1 MSYRPRSRSPDYR
14 GGRER
19 SFSPSRARE
28 YSPSR
33 GVDYGRDDYPPPPV
47 PRRDDRPPPRRYD
60 DDDRVPPP
68 RRYDDR
74 RRYDDDDR
82 RPPPRRYEDE
92 RGPPR
97 RDDRGPPP
105 RRDDRRSHR
114 DRDDYDDRR
123 YRDRD
128 RDYDRY
134 DRGDRRDDRRHD
146 HDDRRPPAS
155 DPSKDIIFL
164 GLDSQ
169 LTEDELLSFLR
180 MQHKAQVDSAKIVR
194 DKFTGESK
202 LFGFVQFSTLPEAI
216 RFMDNNAPTVS
227 MPALYGHSEPKR
239 VKIDYAGNKEE
250 RDRGGHHG
258 HGHAPAHSGMQVH
271 DGTRDIGAPGAGGRV
286 LLVRGLDPGTYVGEV
301 TRRFADEIARMLGKD
316 VRQAETTITRV
327 VMINDRATGNPWR
340 FAFVEL
346 ASPELAAALL
356 PFLITPQSQPNG
368 FLISQVPV
376 AVSFAN
382 LDAFVP
388 VPAGPLGSEFLVKAA
403 PNGGIGS
410 NTIGR
415 DDGEWVGYWH
425 EAAGAAQSAPR
436 GALPIPE
443 KGKELDLPK
452 EMCAFLGHLSGKK
465 WVPPQPTTTAG
476 DAPDVAP
483 QQQAAGTTSGPIKI
497 SFGKKVKKEKQPEEA
512 MVTIMSKRIGDE
524 EEIDLIG
531 KDTVLL
537 SRSELRHPEPQLTAQ
552 PRAPRSFPRPR
563 RAARYPSSAPVSRS
577 HPGNEEH
584 LQVEHEAGRAGGAR
598 PAKEEARARPVLS
611 EQHQRR
617 RKRRPIQR
625 RRRGSGQPGGDA
637 RRREVRLHRHV
648 AVQGD
653 AARVVPSVPAAVQD
667 GGGPAETL
675 QHVGSAQGKPIRP
688 DPAG

>member
-1 MSYRPRSRSPDYR
+1 M
-14 GGRER
+14 
-19 SFSPSRARE
+19 
-28 YSPSR
+28 
-33 GVDYGRDDYPPPPV
+33 DYGRDDYPPPP
-47 PRRDDRPPPRRYD
+47 PQRRDDRPPPRRYD

-74 RRYDDDDR
+74 RRYNDDDR
-82 RPPPRRYEDE
+82 RPPPRRYDED
-92 RGPPR
+92 RGQPR

-114 DRDDYDDRR
+114 DRDDYNDRR

-128 RDYDRY
+128 RDFDRN

-146 HDDRRPPAS
+146 YDDRRPPAS
-155 DPSKDIIFL
+155 EPSKDIIFL
-164 GLDSQ
+164 GLDPQ
-169 LTEDELLSFLR
+169 LTEDELLAFLR

-258 HGHAPAHSGMQVH
+258 HSHGGHAPVQSGMQMH

-301 TRRFADEIARMLGKD
+301 TRRFADEIARLLGKD

-340 FAFVEL
+340 YAFVEL

-356 PFLITPQSQPNG
+356 PFLITPQTQPNG

-410 NTIGR
+410 NTIDS
-415 DDGEWVGYWH
+415 DDGEWVRYWH
-425 EAAGAAQSAPR
+425 EAAGAVQSAPR
-436 GALPIPE
+436 GALPIPD
-443 KGKELDLPK
+443 KGKELELPK
-452 EMCAFLGHLSGKK
+452 EMCEFLGHLSGKK

-476 DAPDVAP
+476 DAPAASQH
-483 QQQAAGTTSGPIKI
+483 QQPGTSSGPIKI
-497 SFGKKVKKEKQPEEA
+497 SFGKKVKKEKQPEDA

-537 SRSELRHPEPQLTAQ
+537 SRSELIISL
-552 PRAPRSFPRPR
+552 
-563 RAARYPSSAPVSRS
+563 VS
-577 HPGNEEH
+577 
-584 LQVEHEAGRAGGAR
+584 
-598 PAKEEARARPVLS
+598 
-611 EQHQRR
+611 
-617 RKRRPIQR
+617 
-625 RRRGSGQPGGDA
+625 
-637 RRREVRLHRHV
+637 
-648 AVQGD
+648 
-653 AARVVPSVPAAVQD
+653 
-667 GGGPAETL
+667 
-675 QHVGSAQGKPIRP
+675 
-688 DPAG
+688 

>member
-1 MSYRPRSRSPDYR
+1 
-14 GGRER
+14 
-19 SFSPSRARE
+19 
-28 YSPSR
+28 
-33 GVDYGRDDYPPPPV
+33 
-47 PRRDDRPPPRRYD
+47 
-60 DDDRVPPP
+60 
-68 RRYDDR
+68 
-74 RRYDDDDR
+74 
-82 RPPPRRYEDE
+82 
-92 RGPPR
+92 
-97 RDDRGPPP
+97 
-105 RRDDRRSHR
+105 
-114 DRDDYDDRR
+114 
-123 YRDRD
+123 
-128 RDYDRY
+128 
-134 DRGDRRDDRRHD
+134 
-146 HDDRRPPAS
+146 
-155 DPSKDIIFL
+155 
-164 GLDSQ
+164 
-169 LTEDELLSFLR
+169 

-194 DKFTGESK
+194 DKFTGDSK

-239 VKIDYAGNKEE
+239 VKIDYAGNKDE
-250 RDRGGHHG
+250 RDRGGHSHG
-258 HGHAPAHSGMQVH
+258 HGGHAAAHSGMQVH

-327 VMINDRATGNPWR
+327 VMINDRATGNSWR

-425 EAAGAAQSAPR
+425 DAAGAVQSAPR
-436 GALPIPE
+436 GGLPVPD
-443 KGKELDLPK
+443 KGQELELPK
-452 EMCAFLGHLSGKK
+452 EMCEFLGNLSGKK

-476 DAPDVAP
+476 DAPAAA
-483 QQQAAGTTSGPIKI
+483 QQQQQPGTSSGPIKI

-537 SRSELRHPEPQLTAQ
+537 SRSKL
-552 PRAPRSFPRPR
+552 SFVFF
-563 RAARYPSSAPVSRS
+563 S
-577 HPGNEEH
+577 
-584 LQVEHEAGRAGGAR
+584 
-598 PAKEEARARPVLS
+598 
-611 EQHQRR
+611 
-617 RKRRPIQR
+617 
-625 RRRGSGQPGGDA
+625 
-637 RRREVRLHRHV
+637 
-648 AVQGD
+648 
-653 AARVVPSVPAAVQD
+653 
-667 GGGPAETL
+667 
-675 QHVGSAQGKPIRP
+675 
-688 DPAG
+688 